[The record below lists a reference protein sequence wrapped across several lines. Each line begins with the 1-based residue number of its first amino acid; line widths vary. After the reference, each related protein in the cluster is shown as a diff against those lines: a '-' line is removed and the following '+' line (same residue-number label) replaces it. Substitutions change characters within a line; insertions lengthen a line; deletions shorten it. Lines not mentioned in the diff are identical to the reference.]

1 MNKSPNRWMSPDRT
15 EPFAALSDGT
25 PLYPAY
31 FPLRPGER
39 FRRAM
44 RLWTGAVGEW
54 VGVTLD
60 GQLYRQSQYW
70 GGESPRPDK
79 WQKFTLGGA

>member
-1 MNKSPNRWMSPDRT
+1 MNESLNQWMSPDQT

-25 PLYPAY
+25 PLYPACY
-31 FPLRPGER
+31 ALRPGER

-44 RLWTGAVGEW
+44 GFWNGAVGEW

-70 GGESPRPDK
+70 GGQGPRPDR